1 VTGRELIPLDVIAR
15 IVTGAQFTLGDS
27 FSIGES
33 TVTTEELVQYA
44 HVLSDQSNL
53 TPASVFALTLVPTLL
68 YHWAL
73 AALSG
78 ELPENHKRLASS
90 IVKMFEACMMGDGN
104 VFKEFMHGFFS
115 LVWGSSRFRSLTDL
129 FSCFAPRT
137 IGPSLCSST
146 VTPPSARL
154 LEAITISRKINGSIG
169 SSIGAMYIPAEST
182 SISQLNA
189 IDFRS
194 PCAIYFAGA
203 SAVDKVQ
210 PGFDILIFQPAT
222 QHNNNRPVMVLLEC
236 KWSEVTSST
245 ELGAPAL
252 DDKVRLAVCQLA
264 PFLPDMDKVFG
275 SYYVRKGRVY
285 ADHALEPTHK
295 AKATG
300 KAQRRSGEKRVS
312 YSLEHLP
319 PSADRDH
326 TFNIAADDIFFVA
339 CSWRKLTADLES
351 RRNELAK
358 KNIGV
363 MTRAELSDL
372 IGPQWRGTPLFKV
385 STPLT
390 PHV

>member
-194 PCAIYFAGA
+194 PCAIHFAGTA
-203 SAVDKVQ
+203 FDKVQ
-210 PGFDILIFQPAT
+210 SGFDMLIFQPAT
-222 QHNNNRPVMVLLEC
+222 QHNNNHPLMVLLEC
-236 KWSEVTSST
+236 KWPEVTSST
-245 ELGAPAL
+245 DLGASTIE
-252 DDKVRLAVCQLA
+252 DKVRLAILQLA

-285 ADHALEPTHK
+285 AEQALDPRHK
-295 AKATG
+295 SKAEATD
-300 KAQRRSGEKRVS
+300 KAQRRSGEKRVT

-326 TFNIAADDIFFVA
+326 TFKITADDIFFVA
-339 CSWRKLTADLES
+339 CAWHQVSADVHSL
-351 RRNELAK
+351 RNDLAK
-358 KNIGV
+358 RNIGV
-363 MTRAELSDL
+363 MMREELSYL
-372 IGPQWRGTPLFKV
+372 FGPQWLGMPLFKV
-385 STPLT
+385 S
-390 PHV
+390 

>member
-1 VTGRELIPLDVIAR
+1 MIPLEVIER
-15 IVTGAQFTLGDS
+15 IVIGDPFKLGELFS
-27 FSIGES
+27 FRES
-33 TVTTEELVQYA
+33 TLTTEELLQFPQ
-44 HVLSDQSNL
+44 VLSDQREL
-53 TPASVFALTLVPTLL
+53 DEATEFTMTLVPTLL
-68 YHWAL
+68 YHWAIQVR
-73 AALSG
+73 ALPYPI
-78 ELPENHKRLASS
+78 PENERRLASRIAQV
-90 IVKMFEACMMGDGN
+90 IVAGSAINDHA
-104 VFKEFMHGFFS
+104 FKEFMHGFFS

-252 DDKVRLAVCQLA
+252 DDKVRLAVFQLA

-300 KAQRRSGEKRVS
+300 KAQRRSGEKRVT

-326 TFNIAADDIFFVA
+326 TFKITADDIFFVA
-339 CSWRKLTADLES
+339 CSWRKVTADVHSLC
-351 RRNELAK
+351 NDLAK
-358 KNIGV
+358 RNIGV
-363 MTRAELSDL
+363 MMREELSYL
-372 IGPQWRGTPLFKV
+372 FGPQWLGMPLFKV
-385 STPLT
+385 S
-390 PHV
+390 